1 MTCGLLRAYF
11 IFIYYLEILLVCA
24 EAYASKCPATFRK
37 ITQAPDWI
45 YLTLVRKLIF
55 PLGSEVYF
63 IHFCSCPRGYCH
75 FQLQTVTWTWWD
87 CEWRICFGCMLMCRG
102 IYYAV
107 SLHLVS
113 FYSFLLSLDPNVHT
127 QIELFPM
134 DTLKPFGSF
143 RKLRI
148 PSVKWIY
155 HQAFVV
161 CWICNGEHFINLC
174 AILVYNIMSPR
185 LGIVLY
191 LYPHPSPLTVFT
203 TLHRHIF

>member
-1 MTCGLLRAYF
+1 MPSPYIWSHF
-11 IFIYYLEILLVCA
+11 ILFYWV
-24 EAYASKCPATFRK
+24 
-37 ITQAPDWI
+37 WI
-45 YLTLVRKLIF
+45 
-55 PLGSEVYF
+55 
-63 IHFCSCPRGYCH
+63 
-75 FQLQTVTWTWWD
+75 Q
-87 CEWRICFGCMLMCRG
+87 MCT
-102 IYYAV
+102 
-107 SLHLVS
+107 
-113 FYSFLLSLDPNVHT
+113 PK
-127 QIELFPM
+127 IELFPM

-203 TLHRHIF
+203 TLHRHIFKSYRWFSKNENDWSTLWNQGVINKILLLIYFMLSNLHYQTMLLGPCLGENFLPFSANFNRTGPWKSKYQKCSINLGMLTSWVELARESKLNARARLE